1 MPLAER
7 GSAEKDKPK
16 MQFRYTLMVGLCVAL
31 LTACG
36 GAAPSPAA
44 GSKTIA
50 TKNVWVRVATVT
62 GEGNGSIPGQA
73 ETQPMSGDMTMG
85 NLSGKTSSAY
95 MTLENASDVPD
106 ALLKASVSSDVA
118 EKAELH
124 TTVREGEIMK
134 MRPVDQIEIPAKGE
148 AQLQPGG
155 FHIMLLNLKK
165 DLKENDVVTLTL
177 TLKSGE
183 LQVGAPVLNEP
194 IP

>member
-1 MPLAER
+1 
-7 GSAEKDKPK
+7 

-85 NLSGKTSSAY
+85 NLSGKTSAAY